1 MKPNYVI
8 ANIKM
13 LIELN
18 EEDGIKPLE
27 EYVKVDIVPCEQ
39 DISTFEN
46 ASIIEQIHN
55 IIKEKETELEQFFI
69 REKDMKQ
76 HKKNLTNNTR
86 KNVHSHLRKTFKKY

>member
-39 DISTFEN
+39 DISTFE
-46 ASIIEQIHN
+46 
-55 IIKEKETELEQFFI
+55 
-69 REKDMKQ
+69 R
-76 HKKNLTNNTR
+76 
-86 KNVHSHLRKTFKKY
+86 